1 MLIGN
6 EMDNI
11 KGYELSGKNYIVH
24 LLNCEKSSNSCIFR
38 INGVNTRRLYSSE
51 VKEDN
56 LAKEFNIDGK
66 YKLKINSVEFD
77 YCGDIVY
84 CNLQY
89 EAFDRVNMIVEDTPC
104 DLKDSDNGINYNV
117 FGKILKNGT
126 SIGVDNCKD
135 GEFGPAMDSA
145 NGLWENY
152 VNRNC
157 QQQHKFYIC
166 PNGCKNGAC
175 VSDTPCDLKDSD
187 NGINYNVFGKILK
200 NGTSIGVDNCKDG
213 EFGPAMDSANGLWE
227 NYVNRNCQQQ
237 HKFYICPNGCK
248 NGACVSDT
256 PCDLK
261 DSDNGINYN
270 VFGKILKNGTSIGV
284 DNCKDGEFGP
294 AMDSA
299 NGLWENYVNRNC
311 QQQHK
316 FYICPNGCKNGACV
330 PPEQELNCNVIDV
343 LDEGETRTYEASLK
357 EYEVSALLVNSDE
370 VKLIVNGEL
379 TDLLSESEAY
389 LLKDDT
395 KISIVD
401 IKSQN
406 VAGEVDRVEFCLRV
420 FNECSD
426 SDSGK
431 NFYERGVTEYRKG
444 ENQYSNVEICTYT
457 KAGPTTGEIGDSVIE
472 SWCEYGEYRVETI
485 PCEFGC
491 KSGACLKSPIELGGQ
506 CGDNICEG
514 NECNTCVQDCG
525 PAQCLPLPNECSGC
539 ETETTCLPF
548 GTRLLDANV
557 PKYCDIT
564 QILEAQKE
572 IGKPCMNNYECSS
585 NQCIDEVCSSL
596 AEELAETRGLIERLL
611 AWIRDLFGIEPPI
624 ELPLDE
630 TNTENDEI
638 YLEPSGTFNY
648 KLIFDNIENTEHSQ
662 QIVYY
667 NPDENKFGLGRFTG
681 SESIPLI
688 SSETEPINDE
698 NYICVGQ
705 DKDTRILQLKYIVT
719 SQNGTD
725 GTVVFRD
732 INTGNSYAG
741 NFDTETLSGSISA
754 QNKNYKFK
762 ISANTPNAQI
772 SLDMDGDNDFTDNK
786 QYCEFITESEKTINV
801 GVLNNEPFVSIV
813 SGFDYVAIKL
823 RNNENGQ
830 LDLAESID
838 INGEEIHSEPGTVMN
853 RTTIDEGQI
862 SLYNNPNGQDSLK
875 IVYPSN

>member
-1 MLIGN
+1 MVLSVVVIHLTVVVSGTVNQPLLADTVNGQSIDTPDAQSFLDRYSEVYEKVNFEPVVDSSAYQMLIGN

-175 VSDTPCDLKDSD
+175 V
-187 NGINYNVFGKILK
+187 
-200 NGTSIGVDNCKDG
+200 
-213 EFGPAMDSANGLWE
+213 
-227 NYVNRNCQQQ
+227 
-237 HKFYICPNGCK
+237 
-248 NGACVSDT
+248 
-256 PCDLK
+256 
-261 DSDNGINYN
+261 
-270 VFGKILKNGTSIGV
+270 
-284 DNCKDGEFGP
+284 
-294 AMDSA
+294 
-299 NGLWENYVNRNC
+299 
-311 QQQHK
+311 
-316 FYICPNGCKNGACV
+316 

-406 VAGEVDRVEFCLRV
+406 LAGEVDRVEFCLRV

-491 KSGACLKSPIELGGQ
+491 KSGACLKSPIDLGGQ

-572 IGKPCMNNYECSS
+572 LGKLCMNNYECSS

>member
-126 SIGVDNCKD
+126 SIGVDNCKE

-200 NGTSIGVDNCKDG
+200 NGTSIGVDNCKEG

-270 VFGKILKNGTSIGV
+270 VFGKILKNGTSIVV

-316 FYICPNGCKNGACV
+316 FYICPNGCENGACV
-330 PPEQELNCNVIDV
+330 
-343 LDEGETRTYEASLK
+343 
-357 EYEVSALLVNSDE
+357 SD
-370 VKLIVNGEL
+370 IIC
-379 TDLLSESEAY
+379 T
-389 LLKDDT
+389 
-395 KISIVD
+395 
-401 IKSQN
+401 
-406 VAGEVDRVEFCLRV
+406 
-420 FNECSD
+420 D
-426 SDSGK
+426 SDGGK
-431 NFYERGVTEYRKG
+431 NYFVKG
-444 ENQYSNVEICTYT
+444 TTSGMT
-457 KAGPTTGEIGDSVIE
+457 KT
-472 SWCEYGEYRVETI
+472 
-485 PCEFGC
+485 
-491 KSGACLKSPIELGGQ
+491 
-506 CGDNICEG
+506 
-514 NECNTCVQDCG
+514 
-525 PAQCLPLPNECSGC
+525 
-539 ETETTCLPF
+539 
-548 GTRLLDANV
+548 
-557 PKYCDIT
+557 
-564 QILEAQKE
+564 
-572 IGKPCMNNYECSS
+572 
-585 NQCIDEVCSSL
+585 
-596 AEELAETRGLIERLL
+596 
-611 AWIRDLFGIEPPI
+611 
-624 ELPLDE
+624 
-630 TNTENDEI
+630 
-638 YLEPSGTFNY
+638 
-648 KLIFDNIENTEHSQ
+648 
-662 QIVYY
+662 YY
-667 NPDENKFGLGRFTG
+667 NG
-681 SESIPLI
+681 
-688 SSETEPINDE
+688 
-698 NYICVGQ
+698 
-705 DKDTRILQLKYIVT
+705 
-719 SQNGTD
+719 
-725 GTVVFRD
+725 
-732 INTGNSYAG
+732 
-741 NFDTETLSGSISA
+741 
-754 QNKNYKFK
+754 
-762 ISANTPNAQI
+762 
-772 SLDMDGDNDFTDNK
+772 
-786 QYCEFITESEKTINV
+786 TESEKYSSSDDICVKDNQIPQSGYEEGLFEHYCENNYLQVDGSDKTFICPNV
-801 GVLNNEPFVSIV
+801 CEDGACVESNDNSEIKTRYAYWECSNGVSSKSGGPTSCKPRYIWEEYGNEFCRAQC
-813 SGFDYVAIKL
+813 GDMGCTLKKFDTWEKCGEIIDDILILPAV
-823 RNNENGQ
+823 
-830 LDLAESID
+830 DLPVYTLPID
-838 INGEEIHSEPGTVMN
+838 MAVD
-853 RTTIDEGQI
+853 TTIRESEKCNGCF
-862 SLYNNPNGQDSLK
+862 NN
-875 IVYPSN
+875 

>member
-1 MLIGN
+1 MVEINIYKLHKSKVGLLFMVLSVVVIHLTVVVSGTVNQPLLADTVNGQSIDTPDAQSFLDRYSEVYEKVNFEPVVDSSAYQMLIGN

-89 EAFDRVNMIVEDTPC
+89 PC

-126 SIGVDNCKD
+126 SIGVDNCK
-135 GEFGPAMDSA
+135 E
-145 NGLWENY
+145 
-152 VNRNC
+152 
-157 QQQHKFYIC
+157 
-166 PNGCKNGAC
+166 
-175 VSDTPCDLKDSD
+175 
-187 NGINYNVFGKILK
+187 
-200 NGTSIGVDNCKDG
+200 
-213 EFGPAMDSANGLWE
+213 
-227 NYVNRNCQQQ
+227 
-237 HKFYICPNGCK
+237 
-248 NGACVSDT
+248 
-256 PCDLK
+256 
-261 DSDNGINYN
+261 
-270 VFGKILKNGTSIGV
+270 
-284 DNCKDGEFGP
+284 GEFGP

-406 VAGEVDRVEFCLRV
+406 LAGEVDRVEFCLRV

-491 KSGACLKSPIELGGQ
+491 KSGACLKSPIDLGGQ

-525 PAQCLPLPNECSGC
+525 PAQCL
-539 ETETTCLPF
+539 
-548 GTRLLDANV
+548 
-557 PKYCDIT
+557 
-564 QILEAQKE
+564 
-572 IGKPCMNNYECSS
+572 
-585 NQCIDEVCSSL
+585 
-596 AEELAETRGLIERLL
+596 
-611 AWIRDLFGIEPPI
+611 
-624 ELPLDE
+624 
-630 TNTENDEI
+630 
-638 YLEPSGTFNY
+638 
-648 KLIFDNIENTEHSQ
+648 
-662 QIVYY
+662 
-667 NPDENKFGLGRFTG
+667 
-681 SESIPLI
+681 
-688 SSETEPINDE
+688 
-698 NYICVGQ
+698 
-705 DKDTRILQLKYIVT
+705 
-719 SQNGTD
+719 
-725 GTVVFRD
+725 
-732 INTGNSYAG
+732 
-741 NFDTETLSGSISA
+741 
-754 QNKNYKFK
+754 
-762 ISANTPNAQI
+762 
-772 SLDMDGDNDFTDNK
+772 
-786 QYCEFITESEKTINV
+786 
-801 GVLNNEPFVSIV
+801 
-813 SGFDYVAIKL
+813 
-823 RNNENGQ
+823 
-830 LDLAESID
+830 
-838 INGEEIHSEPGTVMN
+838 
-853 RTTIDEGQI
+853 
-862 SLYNNPNGQDSLK
+862 
-875 IVYPSN
+875 